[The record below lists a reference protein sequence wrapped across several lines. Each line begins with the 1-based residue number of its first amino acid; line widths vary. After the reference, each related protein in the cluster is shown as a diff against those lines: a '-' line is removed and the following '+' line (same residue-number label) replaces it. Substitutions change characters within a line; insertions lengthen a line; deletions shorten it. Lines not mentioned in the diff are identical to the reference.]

1 MEMIK
6 KLLDQDETARG
17 SSSTSPAT
25 ITNDVLVAGDV
36 LSTRYDDDR
45 GDTDNHAPS
54 PTNRP
59 ISTFT
64 HHSRNAISTP
74 LITKGSGGSAN
85 SSPVFSRELTQIH
98 TCNMRRTSD
107 SFLTNANTTHISN
120 GNNSLPRR
128 HSGTGES
135 PRHTRFEFLP
145 REDSVKNPSGQE
157 MQTQEIA
164 RNTLAKVA
172 AGHFSTGIAQANIT
186 DCATLTSTSETT
198 NMQNV
203 GGGIPNLR
211 TVTADGTPVETML
224 LMPTECV
231 ANTDQH
237 TQGVTSILSVGN
249 DVSSSQA
256 HPINVQDAKNALL
269 MTTECVANTDQTQ
282 GVISNLSAGNDI
294 SPSQAHP
301 INVQDA
307 ETTLQMPIECVAKMD
322 HTQGVTSI
330 LSADNAISSSQ
341 AHPINVQ
348 DAKNA
353 LLMPTECVA
362 KMDHTQGVTSILS
375 ADNDISPSQAH
386 PINVQDA
393 ETTLLMPT
401 ECVANTDQ
409 HTQGVTS
416 ILSAGNDVSPSQAL
430 HIDAEEERIRQEEI
444 SLDKKKLKLYLEAMK
459 VHGNQGGDRKF
470 SNYWEALGRYL
481 STGDNVRSDSDEGTQ
496 GVDAILNAFLK
507 TKKLRKLHNIY
518 VMAVMKQCLQMRSS
532 EGRICDH
539 VPLQW
544 RTQVKK
550 IARKRKSGSS
560 LHEVGSGVDHIIHPI
575 QQEFNVQSSAFQNC
589 GSSAIMLD
597 HASQTKTEIPALESN
612 RYQSP
617 RLPGM
622 LEIGHLSQQV
632 TGPNGLSLSKSAQWV
647 AVIAI
652 REFLSNI
659 IEKTMMHFQVKDTT
673 SSGSRK
679 RRRISNYDL
688 SQVMDDS
695 VSNTRHFPFPA
706 SSRIAWEHFTLN
718 SNIAI
723 ANPSNVDLDHYQN
736 TINNLIEETT
746 TNSIENKRKTPSR
759 PGSAAIRSR
768 LGKGKDLMAMR
779 ARHSKP
785 QEGLAAPTQD
795 ELELKSMLSD
805 QDLSTPSDRSV
816 TSRFG
821 EILNPSLLI
830 DADIYNST
838 SSRQPSVT
846 SMQSNLRKLQRDSF
860 GDNAVSGDRNSLDFS
875 VSRNSSPLVS
885 WPQDESRPLSA
896 FNGSRRHS
904 TGASVKFAGSSVEVL
919 PTRPQSTSSV
929 APRRP
934 SSSGSSSRRG
944 RGAKDLR
951 RMLARNKSK

>member
-36 LSTRYDDDR
+36 LSTRYDDDH
-45 GDTDNHAPS
+45 GDTYNHAPS

-64 HHSRNAISTP
+64 HHSRNTISTP
-74 LITKGSGGSAN
+74 LTTKGSGGSAN

-107 SFLTNANTTHISN
+107 SFLTNANTTHIPN

-128 HSGTGES
+128 HSGTGGS

-145 REDSVKNPSGQE
+145 REDSENLKNPSGQE

-172 AGHFSTGIAQANIT
+172 AGHFSTGIAQANTT

-249 DVSSSQA
+249 DVS
-256 HPINVQDAKNALL
+256 
-269 MTTECVANTDQTQ
+269 
-282 GVISNLSAGNDI
+282 
-294 SPSQAHP
+294 
-301 INVQDA
+301 
-307 ETTLQMPIECVAKMD
+307 
-322 HTQGVTSI
+322 
-330 LSADNAISSSQ
+330 
-341 AHPINVQ
+341 
-348 DAKNA
+348 
-353 LLMPTECVA
+353 
-362 KMDHTQGVTSILS
+362 
-375 ADNDISPSQAH
+375 
-386 PINVQDA
+386 
-393 ETTLLMPT
+393 
-401 ECVANTDQ
+401 
-409 HTQGVTS
+409 
-416 ILSAGNDVSPSQAL
+416 PSQAL

-470 SNYWEALGRYL
+470 SDYWEALCRYL

-518 VMAVMKQCLQMRSS
+518 VMAVMKQCLQTRSS

-612 RYQSP
+612 HYQSP

-736 TINNLIEETT
+736 TINNLMEETT

-785 QEGLAAPTQD
+785 QEGLALPTQD
-795 ELELKSMLSD
+795 EVELKSMLSD

-904 TGASVKFAGSSVEVL
+904 TGASVKFAGSSIEVL

-934 SSSGSSSRRG
+934 SSSGSSIRRG